1 MDFLHELDGFFR
13 RIQIDV
19 ESRRR
24 ADRALNVYNVLSVP
38 KPSKS
43 ILAVDKVYFYAKNN
57 ATEHRTVR
65 YELVHRQPETAI
77 LRRGQPFTFIIRFAD
92 GKSFNPGKDILR
104 LQFNLGPS
112 PSIIKHT
119 QGILNVQGDEEELTK
134 ESDQWDIRVVGKD
147 ADTITLQVQIPVDA
161 PIGIWKLRIFTGAT
175 DEPAE
180 RLRLYDCPNDIYILF
195 NPWCEDDS
203 VYMESEEN
211 GRSKASKLL
220 DEYVLADVGKI
231 WMGAYGTARG
241 REWVFGQ
248 YDDATLPV
256 CMFLLEGCG
265 LPHFERANPVVV
277 SRALTK
283 MVNQADG
290 DNGILVGRWD
300 GKYDDGTAPAAW
312 TGSVKIIE
320 DYLTTRRPVK
330 YGQCWVFAGVLT
342 TVCRALGIPARP
354 VSNLVSAH
362 DTNGTFTIDRF
373 FDAKG
378 NALESDPFNPGGETD
393 SIWNFHVWVEAWMAR
408 PDLPKGYGGW
418 QAIDATPQERSAGFY
433 QCGPASVEAI
443 RKGQVGLAYDVA
455 FVLASVN
462 ADCVN
467 WKEDK
472 TSEIGYVQASC
483 DRYKVGKQ
491 ILTKKPFVFDTVG
504 QSDTD
509 DITDT
514 YKSSEGSNEERISL
528 LTAVGSSVRAKR
540 FFRYPEKSAED
551 VIFDL
556 IELERIPIG
565 ESFNVI
571 VTLENRSKQV
581 RTINAVLSA
590 TTNFYNGVKA
600 HLVRHATATYILQPM
615 AREELK
621 LPVTSRDYMSKLVE
635 YGIMKLCASATVKET
650 NQTWIEE
657 DDFQVIMP
665 SVDIKVVGS
674 KKVGQPL
681 EVTFTFVNVLKMKL
695 TQCKIAFEGPGLTRS
710 DFRDYPDLAPG
721 ETLTI
726 KINLIPKFAG
736 EHSLIACFDSKE
748 FTEITGSVKV
758 VTSK

>member
-1 MDFLHELDGFFR
+1 M
-13 RIQIDV
+13 DV
-19 ESRRR
+19 EGRRR
-24 ADRALNVYNVLSVP
+24 EDRALNSFSVLSAP
-38 KPSKS
+38 KPSKN
-43 ILAVDKVYFYAKNN
+43 ILVVDKVYFYAKNN
-57 ATEHRTVR
+57 AIEHHTVR
-65 YELVHRQPETAI
+65 YELVHRQPETAVF
-77 LRRGQPFTFIIRFAD
+77 RRGQPFTFIIRFAD
-92 GKSFNPGKDILR
+92 GKSFSPGKDILR
-104 LQFNLGPS
+104 LHFNLGPN

-119 QGILNVQGDEEELTK
+119 QGILNVQGDEEEFTK
-134 ESDQWDIRVVGKD
+134 ESDQWDIRVVGKT
-147 ADTITLQVQIPVDA
+147 ADTITMQVQIPVDA
-161 PIGIWKLRIFTGAT
+161 PIGIWKLEVYTGEAG
-175 DEPAE
+175 DAAE
-180 RLRLYDCPNDIYILF
+180 RLRLYNCPNDIYVLF
-195 NPWCEDDS
+195 NPWCEDDT
-203 VYMESEEN
+203 VYMEGEQD
-211 GRSKASKLL
+211 GRSKASNLL

-231 WMGAYGTARG
+231 WMGAYGSARG

-256 CMFLLEGCG
+256 CMYLLEACKI
-265 LPHFERANPVVV
+265 PHFERANPVVV

-290 DNGILVGRWD
+290 DNGILHGRWD
-300 GKYDDGTAPAAW
+300 GKYEDGTAPSAW

-320 DYLTTRRPVK
+320 DYLMTKMPVK

-342 TVCRALGIPARP
+342 TVCRALGLPARP

-373 FDAKG
+373 FDEKG
-378 NALESDPFNPGGETD
+378 NAMDIDPFNPGGETD

-433 QCGPASVEAI
+433 QCGPASVEAV
-443 RKGQVGLAYDVA
+443 RKGQVGLVHDVA

-462 ADCVN
+462 ADCIS
-467 WKEDK
+467 WRADK
-472 TSEIGYVQASC
+472 NSEIGFVQASC
-483 DRYKVGKQ
+483 DRYKIGKQ

-504 QSDTD
+504 QSDTE
-509 DITDT
+509 DITNT

-540 FFRYPEKSAED
+540 FFRYPERSGED
-551 VIFDL
+551 VVFDL

-565 ESFNVI
+565 ESFSVV
-571 VTLENRSKQV
+571 VTLQNRSKQA
-581 RTINAVLSA
+581 RTIHATLSA

-600 HLVRHATATYILQPM
+600 HLVRHASATYILQPM
-615 AREELK
+615 AREELR
-621 LPVTSRDYMSKLVE
+621 LPVSSKDYMSKLVE
-635 YGIMKLCASATVKET
+635 YGIMKLHASATVKET
-650 NQTWIEE
+650 NQTWFEE

-665 SVDIKVVGS
+665 TVDIKVDGA

-681 EVTFTFVNVLKMKL
+681 EVTFTFVNGLKMKL
-695 TQCKIAFEGPGLTRS
+695 TQCKMVFEGPGLTRS
-710 DFRDYPDLAPG
+710 DFREYPDLAPG

-726 KINLIPKFAG
+726 STKLIPKFAG

-758 VTSK
+758 VISK